1 MPDIHRGTEGQAL
14 KSKIIII
21 IIAIIIIIVVIIAA
35 TASKGGEKKKK
46 KKEQWDVFVVTP
58 DDPQALC
65 VLTGAVCRW
74 RQ

>member
-1 MPDIHRGTEGQAL
+1 MPDMHRGTEGQAL

-21 IIAIIIIIVVIIAA
+21 ITAIIIIVVVIIAA
-35 TASKGGEKKKK
+35 TASKGGG

-74 RQ
+74 SQ